1 MLQKIDSLGADSSAR
16 ITDETDGY
24 LIVELSGEKAWLDD
38 FLSSLENEVIDV
50 VRTGV
55 IGLSRGE
62 RSLTL

>member
-1 MLQKIDSLGADSSAR
+1 
-16 ITDETDGY
+16 
-24 LIVELSGEKAWLDD
+24 
-38 FLSSLENEVIDV
+38 LENEVIDV